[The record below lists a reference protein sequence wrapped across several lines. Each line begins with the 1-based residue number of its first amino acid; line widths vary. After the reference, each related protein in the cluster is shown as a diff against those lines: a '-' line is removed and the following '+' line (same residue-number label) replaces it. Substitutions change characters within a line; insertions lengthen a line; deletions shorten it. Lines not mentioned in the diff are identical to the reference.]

1 MKTFWSLSVKLSCV
15 LALMACSP
23 NSTETAESSS
33 APILDEH
40 AFKTQFDQNF
50 QQSCFTGIQSQFE
63 AEQISASDADLQ
75 AAQEVCACISYNLI
89 QNNTVEQLQSL
100 EQMSASAAQETTQP
114 LVNSCQEQIQ
124 LQAEAASSPHA
135 ASTSHEN

>member
-1 MKTFWSLSVKLSCV
+1 MKTFWSLSIKLSCILV
-15 LALMACSP
+15 LMACSP
-23 NSTETAESSS
+23 TSTETVEPASVP
-33 APILDEH
+33 ALDEQ

-63 AEQISASDADLQ
+63 AEQISANEDDLQ

-124 LQAEAASSPHA
+124 LQSESASSPHA
-135 ASTSHEN
+135 ARTSHEN

>member
-1 MKTFWSLSVKLSCV
+1 MKTFWSLSINLSCV

-23 NSTETAESSS
+23 TSTETVEPASVP
-33 APILDEH
+33 ALDE
-40 AFKTQFDQNF
+40 Q
-50 QQSCFTGIQSQFE
+50 GIQSQFE
-63 AEQISASDADLQ
+63 AEQISANEDDLQ

-124 LQAEAASSPHA
+124 LQSESASSPHA

>member
-23 NSTETAESSS
+23 TSTETAESASV
-33 APILDEH
+33 PILDEH

-50 QQSCFTGIQSQFE
+50 QQSCFTGIQNQFE
-63 AEQISASDADLQ
+63 AEQISANEEDLQ

-89 QNNTVEQLQSL
+89 QNNTVAQLQSL

-114 LVNSCQEQIQ
+114 LVNSCQEQVHSQ
-124 LQAEAASSPHA
+124 SESASPPLD
-135 ASTSHEN
+135 ASTSREN